1 VYLSCTTFRAL
12 SHGTGFN
19 MIGVA
24 VWWEFASWPSKATD
38 WDGQTHASDNYICLS
53 RATFQA
59 LSDGLGFDTTGI
71 AVW

>member
-1 VYLSCTTFRAL
+1 ML
-12 SHGTGFN
+12 
-19 MIGVA
+19 GVA